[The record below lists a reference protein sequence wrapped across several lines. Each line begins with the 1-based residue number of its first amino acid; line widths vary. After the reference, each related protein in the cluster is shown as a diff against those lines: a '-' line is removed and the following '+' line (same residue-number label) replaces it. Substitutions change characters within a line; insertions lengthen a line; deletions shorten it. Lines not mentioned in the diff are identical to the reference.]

1 MMDGRRAP
9 PVGRSPGGE
18 RTGRSSSA
26 GSHDPRR
33 DMNASKFHPAEGPGS
48 TVRTVAV
55 IPAYNESETIGPV
68 VDRTRE
74 SVDRVVV
81 VDDCSTDRTAEIA
94 RDHGATVIEHAIN
107 TGVGGAVRTGYRY
120 AIHNGY
126 DFVVQIDADGQHDPA
141 YVPMLLS
148 AAADC
153 DMVIASRYLN
163 ESFGD
168 YSALRRL
175 GIRFFTGLV
184 NRLGG
189 VEVTDVT
196 SGFRVY
202 RVSTLESIMHRSDRH
217 WAVEQTLQAAE
228 AGLRIEEVSAEMPT
242 RDTGESQFTLDTLV
256 LYPARMAD
264 VILRVMVFR

>member
-1 MMDGRRAP
+1 MRDGRTPGAD
-9 PVGRSPGGE
+9 RSPGAGAASRSPNPGE
-18 RTGRSSSA
+18 RKPSQG
-26 GSHDPRR
+26 
-33 DMNASKFHPAEGPGS
+33 MNATKSRPHEDDGN

-55 IPAYNESETIGPV
+55 VPAYNEAETVGSV
-68 VDRTRE
+68 VERTRE

-81 VDDCSTDRTAEIA
+81 VDDGSTDRTAEVA
-94 RDHGATVIEHAIN
+94 RDRGATVIEHAIN

-120 AIHNGY
+120 AIRHDY

-141 YVPMLLS
+141 YVPMLLE
-148 AAADC
+148 AAVDH
-153 DMVIASRYLN
+153 DVVIASRYLN
-163 ESFGD
+163 ESFAE

-175 GIRFFTGLV
+175 GIRFFTGVV

-202 RVSTLESIMHRSDRH
+202 RVSALESMMHRSDRH

-242 RDTGESQFTLDTLV
+242 RETGESQFTLDTLV

-264 VILRVMVFR
+264 VILRVLVFR